1 MRQRSRSMP
10 REFRDRALHLVDIE
24 NLTGMRLPDPPA
36 VHRER
41 VALTGAVPFGAGDL
55 VVVGSSHA
63 AALASFEGWGPSTD
77 GWGGPRFVWRSGRDG
92 ADLALL
98 GVLEEDVTARFQHVV
113 IASGDG
119 IFADAASRLGAVGCA
134 VTVVARE
141 GGISWRLWTAVRDV
155 RLLRPAA
162 DPAALTTA
170 A

>member
-1 MRQRSRSMP
+1 MP

-24 NLTGMRLPDPPA
+24 NLTGTGLPDSVA
-36 VHRER
+36 VQ
-41 VALTGAVPFGAGDL
+41 VARRNLQRAVPVADGDL

-63 AALASFEGWGPSTD
+63 AALAIAD
-77 GWGGPRFVWRSGRDG
+77 GWGAARYVWRSGRDG

-98 GVLEEDVTARFQHVV
+98 GVLEEDVAERFDHVV

-119 IFADAASRLGAVGCA
+119 IFADAAAGLGRRGCD

-141 GGISWRLWTAVRDV
+141 GGISWRLWTAVHDV
-155 RLLRPAA
+155 RLLRPHDAVTA
-162 DPAALTTA
+162 SELGTA